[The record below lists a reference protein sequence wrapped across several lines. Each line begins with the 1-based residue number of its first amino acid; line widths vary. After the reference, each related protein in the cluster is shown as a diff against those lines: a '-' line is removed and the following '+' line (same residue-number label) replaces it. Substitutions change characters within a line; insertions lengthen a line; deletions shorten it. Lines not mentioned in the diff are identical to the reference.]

1 MEGYETE
8 EEQVDALK
16 KWWAEYG
23 KSILFGLIAGATLLS
38 GWRYYD
44 NYQHTQAATASVLFN
59 QMLSD
64 LQKGLDDTAQGFGIR
79 LKEEFQQTPYAALAA
94 MAMAR
99 QAVDK
104 EDYARAE
111 SNLVWAMEHAG
122 QLPMVKVARLRLARV
137 RLAQEQAS
145 EAMKLIKG
153 EEYQGFEASY
163 TILEGDIY
171 VAMKDV
177 ENARSAYQKAL
188 AMPELNSVNRALVQM
203 KLDNL

>member
-8 EEQVDALK
+8 DEQVEAIK
-16 KWWAEYG
+16 KWWTEYS
-23 KSILFGLIAGATLLS
+23 KSILIGLVIGAALVT
-38 GWRYYD
+38 GWRYYE
-44 NYQHTQAATASVLFN
+44 NYQHNQAATASVLFN

-64 LQKGLDDTAQGFGIR
+64 LQKGLEDTAQGFGIR
-79 LKEEFQQTPYAALAA
+79 LKEEFQRTPYAALAA
-94 MAMAR
+94 MALAR

-122 QLPMVKVARLRLARV
+122 QVPMVNVARLRLARV
-137 RLAQEQAS
+137 KLAQEQAS

-153 EEYQGFEASY
+153 VESQGFEASY
-163 TILEGDIY
+163 ATLEGDIY

-177 ENARSAYQKAL
+177 ENARNAYQKAL
-188 AMPELNSVNRALVQM
+188 AMPDLNSTNRALVQM
-203 KLDNL
+203 KLDSL